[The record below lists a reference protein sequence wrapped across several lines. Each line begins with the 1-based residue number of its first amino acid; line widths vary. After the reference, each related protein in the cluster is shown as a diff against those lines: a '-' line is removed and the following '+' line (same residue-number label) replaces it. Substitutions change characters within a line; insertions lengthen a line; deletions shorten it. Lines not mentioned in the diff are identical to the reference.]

1 MALPSPK
8 ELKRIAKACRE
19 AGIKTFK
26 ADGLELTFSD
36 SFELPKLKETSVERY
51 ASDMIPTDE
60 MSDEDKLFWSVGNVE
75 DIVNSK
81 TDGETQ

>member
-36 SFELPKLKETSVERY
+36 SFELPKSKETSVERY